1 MNISEA
7 ADRSGLP
14 AKTIRYYE
22 DIGLVG
28 PASRRPNGYRDYAER
43 DVHTL
48 RFLNRA
54 RNLGFS
60 VEDCRALAA
69 LYTDRNR
76 KSADVKALALARI
89 DDIERKLAELKAMRR
104 TLQHLADR
112 CHGDDRPDCP
122 ILEDLAGEEGA

>member
-7 ADRSGLP
+7 ATQSGLP

-22 DIGLVG
+22 EIGLVT
-28 PASRRPNGYRDYAER
+28 PAARRANGYRDYAVR

-48 RFLNRA
+48 RFLGRA
-54 RNLGFS
+54 RDLGFS

-76 KSADVKALALARI
+76 RSADVKALALGRI
-89 DDIERKLAELKAMRR
+89 AEIDRRLAALVAMRR

-122 ILEDLAGEEGA
+122 ILDDLAGAADA